1 MSAEKN
7 IKVIF
12 TDTDYELVT
21 KAYEQYDMLTENYQ
35 FRSAVLELLSLITI
49 VVGGYIIMFILF
61 AVTDDTFAGSTVAF
75 TAAVLSIILVALSG
89 IYNKKNKI
97 FTSYRTD
104 CFNIK
109 RNMEELKENG
119 DNIRFGMDAL
129 CDELFYDVCNPDY
142 EYRRHMSS
150 VANEIPD
157 ADNITLKL
165 KETIDKRR
173 RISYV
178 WQAENEDK

>member
-7 IKVIF
+7 VKVIF
-12 TDTDYELVT
+12 TDTDYELIT
-21 KAYEQYDMLTENYQ
+21 KAYEQYDKLTEEYQ

-49 VVGGYIIMFILF
+49 VIGFFSTFVIY
-61 AVTDDTFAGSTVAF
+61 AVTTDKIIYSRILIG
-75 TAAVLSIILVALSG
+75 AAVSSIILVALSG
-89 IYNKKNKI
+89 IYNKKNKT

-104 CFNIK
+104 CFNVK
-109 RNMEELKENG
+109 RNMEEFKENSE
-119 DNIRFGMDAL
+119 NIHFGMDIL

-150 VANEIPD
+150 VTNEIPD
-157 ADNITLKL
+157 TDNITLKL
-165 KETIDKRR
+165 KETIDKRG

-178 WQAENEDK
+178 WQAESEDK